1 MYIYIYT
8 YIYTLKTVLV
18 LMWIYVQ
25 VNVCIE
31 KEGERE
37 RKTECVR
44 VVCEG
49 WETRN
54 SEGIS
59 LLKYLYLNV
68 FNVSTIRFIQSW
80 EGMNNQDMEL
90 T

>member
-1 MYIYIYT
+1 
-8 YIYTLKTVLV
+8 
-18 LMWIYVQ
+18 MWIYVQ

-37 RKTECVR
+37 RKTKCVR

-59 LLKYLYLNV
+59 LEY
-68 FNVSTIRFIQSW
+68 
-80 EGMNNQDMEL
+80 
-90 T
+90 